1 MESTLVRLP
10 WSSACRPLQS
20 LATGISMS
28 QCGHLPS
35 FLVGGRVAVKGLV
48 GASRVCLLSN
58 GCRGKQSFVYERNS
72 FRYADSISAAVT
84 STASFTLKDRFMR
97 ARSRRNE
104 GAPEPL

>member
-1 MESTLVRLP
+1 MTRSVHTVDADGNWTYGTAMRY
-10 WSSACRPLQS
+10 SQTVPLCGVPHKGTIG
-20 LATGISMS
+20 AT
-28 QCGHLPS
+28 
-35 FLVGGRVAVKGLV
+35 
-48 GASRVCLLSN
+48 RVCLLSD

-104 GAPEPL
+104 GAPEPR